1 MQVGRMEEDAAR
13 EFVMMKLDE
22 VKQLL
27 DDIAYE
33 TGMVYVC
40 INADAAEMFGHVGQ
54 TMLASLTQIMKI
66 VPGRI
71 QKANDANM
79 VAYAANKKELE
90 EKKKQENGG
99 CDEPGIRDGH
109 TEDGR

>member
-1 MQVGRMEEDAAR
+1 MQVGRLEEEAVADYVTGR
-13 EFVMMKLDE
+13 LEE
-22 VKQLL
+22 VKQIL

-40 INADAAEMFGHVGQ
+40 INADAAEMLGHVGQ
-54 TMLASLTQIMKI
+54 AMLASLTQIMKI

-79 VAYAANKKELE
+79 IAYAANKKELE
-90 EKKKQENGG
+90 EKKKRENGG
-99 CDEPGIRDGH
+99 CDEPGIRDCN

>member
-40 INADAAEMFGHVGQ
+40 INAEAAEMFGHV
-54 TMLASLTQIMKI
+54 LASLTQIMKI

-71 QKANDANM
+71 QKANDAKM